1 MVLTAAL
8 SATIMTVSCRN
19 PVDVPDDKGT
29 VCPVYSVR
37 AGHPRL
43 FVTKEDIPNIKSAAK
58 TSARNTYW
66 QTKEDVDNLLHGSIS
81 FPNPTAENGTEN
93 GWVISKVSQVAML
106 YLITGKKE
114 YLDYTKKFLQKI
126 IEYYR
131 IRIDNNL
138 NADWYVF
145 PQISTLCAYDW
156 IYDALTQDE
165 REKIGKPLYQ
175 VMMDIAWHGEGL
187 RPQRIRENTGGYN
200 TGFYGTD
207 ALPWYIAITF
217 YNDGIDDARCEKMF
231 QKGLQLNMKM
241 TQFRSELIGK
251 NGGGSTGCVGYALGA
266 YPVADFNF
274 IRSYRA
280 ATGIDMSQKL
290 DYVLG
295 YLNFIDWNRLPGNRE
310 FGFGDS
316 YHYDCLL
323 PEKEINYHLREIA
336 TLYGSS
342 PNVQRLLGLFNKKN
356 YTERLPF
363 MPFLQ
368 KYPQG
373 TPGASSSGKGAMY
386 FDGTG
391 EVIMRSGTGAD
402 DTYALFVSG
411 GRTSYHKHFDNNHF
425 TIYKKGYR
433 ALDTGTRPEPGWH
446 LSHYYARTVAHNC
459 VTIRMP
465 NEKMP
470 EYWGGGASTEN
481 KFEPIPND
489 GGQNNILGSVLKE
502 KRITD
507 DYVYLASDATKS
519 YNSQKASLVV
529 REFIYFY
536 PDLFVVFDRVTS
548 TDKNYPKTWLIHT
561 INEPV
566 MKGSR
571 EFSETSD
578 GGKMICRTLFPANA
592 TLTKIGGSGKD
603 FWSDGSNWP
612 LPKLTPQDYGYNM
625 NLPPANHPQLG
636 HWRIEVSPQT
646 ASKEDLFMHII
657 QVGDTAL
664 SDLPRTETFENTA
677 QIGVRF
683 TYQGKRYILTFDKT
697 KSYGC
702 QIEKK

>member
-8 SATIMTVSCRN
+8 SATIMTVSCCN

-37 AGHPRL
+37 ASHPRL

-145 PQISTLCAYDW
+145 SQISTLCAYDW

-165 REKIGKPLYQ
+165 REKIGRPLYQ

-373 TPGASSSGKGAMY
+373 TPGASSPGKGAMY

-425 TIYKKGYR
+425 TIYKRGYR

-465 NEKMP
+465 DERMP
-470 EYWGGGASTEN
+470 GYWGGGASTEN

-489 GGQNNILGSVLKE
+489 GGQSSTLGSVLKE
-502 KRITD
+502 MRTTD

-519 YNSQKASLVV
+519 YNSKKASLVV

-536 PDLFVVFDRVTS
+536 PDLFVVFDRVTA

-561 INEPV
+561 INEPA
-566 MKGSR
+566 MKGDR

-578 GGKMICRTLFPANA
+578 GGKMICRTLYPANA
-592 TLTKIGGSGKD
+592 MLTKIGGSGKD
-603 FWSDGSNWP
+603 FWSDGRNWP
-612 LPKLTPQDYGYNM
+612 LPKLTPQEYGYNM

-636 HWRIEVSPQT
+636 HWRMEVSPQT

-657 QVGDTAL
+657 QVGDKNL
-664 SDLPRTETFENTA
+664 SDLPDTETFETA
-677 QIGVRF
+677 TQIGVKF
-683 TYQGKRYILTFDKT
+683 TYLGKYHTLTFDKT
-697 KSYGC
+697 KAYGC
-702 QIEKK
+702 RIQ

>member
-1 MVLTAAL
+1 
-8 SATIMTVSCRN
+8 
-19 PVDVPDDKGT
+19 
-29 VCPVYSVR
+29 
-37 AGHPRL
+37 
-43 FVTKEDIPNIKSAAK
+43 
-58 TSARNTYW
+58 
-66 QTKEDVDNLLHGSIS
+66 
-81 FPNPTAENGTEN
+81 
-93 GWVISKVSQVAML
+93 
-106 YLITGKKE
+106 
-114 YLDYTKKFLQKI
+114 
-126 IEYYR
+126 
-131 IRIDNNL
+131 
-138 NADWYVF
+138 
-145 PQISTLCAYDW
+145 
-156 IYDALTQDE
+156 
-165 REKIGKPLYQ
+165 
-175 VMMDIAWHGEGL
+175 
-187 RPQRIRENTGGYN
+187 
-200 TGFYGTD
+200 
-207 ALPWYIAITF
+207 
-217 YNDGIDDARCEKMF
+217 
-231 QKGLQLNMKM
+231 
-241 TQFRSELIGK
+241 
-251 NGGGSTGCVGYALGA
+251 
-266 YPVADFNF
+266 
-274 IRSYRA
+274 
-280 ATGIDMSQKL
+280 
-290 DYVLG
+290 
-295 YLNFIDWNRLPGNRE
+295 
-310 FGFGDS
+310 
-316 YHYDCLL
+316 
-323 PEKEINYHLREIA
+323 
-336 TLYGSS
+336 
-342 PNVQRLLGLFNKKN
+342 
-356 YTERLPF
+356 

-373 TPGASSSGKGAMY
+373 TQGATPSGKGAVY
-386 FDGTG
+386 FEGTG
-391 EVIMRSGTGAD
+391 EVIMRSGTGEN

-411 GRTSYHKHFDNNHF
+411 GKTSYHKHFDNNHF

-603 FWSDGSNWP
+603 FWSDGRNWP

-664 SDLPRTETFENTA
+664 PDLPRTETFENTA

>member
-19 PVDVPDDKGT
+19 PIDVPDDKGT

-37 AGHPRL
+37 ASHPRL

-81 FPNPTAENGTEN
+81 FPNPTAVNGTEN

-165 REKIGKPLYQ
+165 REKIGKSLYQ

-373 TPGASSSGKGAMY
+373 TPGASSPGKGAMY

-465 NEKMP
+465 DERMP
-470 EYWGGGASTEN
+470 GYWGGGASTEN

-489 GGQNNILGSVLKE
+489 GGQSSTLGSVLKE
-502 KRITD
+502 MRTTD

-519 YNSQKASLVV
+519 YNSKKASLVV

-536 PDLFVVFDRVTS
+536 PDLFVVFDRVAAI
-548 TDKNYPKTWLIHT
+548 DKNYPKTWLIHT

-566 MKGSR
+566 MKGDR

-578 GGKMICRTLFPANA
+578 GGKMICRTLYPANA
-592 TLTKIGGSGKD
+592 MLTKIGGSGKD
-603 FWSDGSNWP
+603 FWSDGRNWP
-612 LPKLTPQDYGYNM
+612 LPKLTPQEYGYNM

-636 HWRIEVSPQT
+636 HWRMEVSPQT

-657 QVGDTAL
+657 QVGDKNL
-664 SDLPRTETFENTA
+664 SDLPDTETFETA
-677 QIGVRF
+677 TQIGVKF
-683 TYQGKRYILTFDKT
+683 TYLGKNHTLTFDKT
-697 KSYGC
+697 KAYGC
-702 QIEKK
+702 RIQ

>member
-29 VCPVYSVR
+29 VCLVYSVR

-66 QTKEDVDNLLHGSIS
+66 QTKEDVDNLLHGAIS
-81 FPNPTAENGTEN
+81 FPNPTAVNGTEN

-465 NEKMP
+465 DERMP
-470 EYWGGGASTEN
+470 GYWGGGASTEN

-489 GGQNNILGSVLKE
+489 GGQSSTLGSVLKE
-502 KRITD
+502 MRTTD

-519 YNSQKASLVV
+519 YNSKKASLVV

-536 PDLFVVFDRVTS
+536 PDLFVVFDRVTA

-561 INEPV
+561 INEPA
-566 MKGSR
+566 MKGDR

-578 GGKMICRTLFPANA
+578 GGKMICRTLYPANA
-592 TLTKIGGSGKD
+592 MLTKIGGSGKD
-603 FWSDGSNWP
+603 FWSDGRNWP
-612 LPKLTPQDYGYNM
+612 LPKLTPQEYGYNM
-625 NLPPANHPQLG
+625 NLPPPNHPQLG
-636 HWRIEVSPQT
+636 HWRMEVSPQT

-657 QVGDTAL
+657 QVGDKNL
-664 SDLPRTETFENTA
+664 SDLPDTETFETA
-677 QIGVRF
+677 TQIGVKF
-683 TYQGKRYILTFDKT
+683 TYLGKYHTLTFDKT
-697 KSYGC
+697 KAYGC
-702 QIEKK
+702 RIQ

>member
-37 AGHPRL
+37 ASHPRL

-165 REKIGKPLYQ
+165 REKIGRPLYQ

-266 YPVADFNF
+266 YPIADFNF

-280 ATGIDMSQKL
+280 ATGIDLSQKL

-411 GRTSYHKHFDNNHF
+411 GKTSYHKHFDNNHF

-465 NEKMP
+465 DERMP
-470 EYWGGGASTEN
+470 GYWGGGASTEN

-489 GGQNNILGSVLKE
+489 GGQSSTLGSVLKE
-502 KRITD
+502 MHTTD

-519 YNSQKASLVV
+519 YNSKKASLVV

-536 PDLFVVFDRVTS
+536 PDLFVVFDRVTA

-561 INEPV
+561 INEPT
-566 MKGSR
+566 MKGDR

-578 GGKMICRTLFPANA
+578 GGKMICRTLYPANA
-592 TLTKIGGSGKD
+592 MLTKIGGSGKD
-603 FWSDGSNWP
+603 FWSDGRNWP
-612 LPKLTPQDYGYNM
+612 LPKLTPQEYGYNM

-636 HWRIEVSPQT
+636 HWRMEVSPQT

-657 QVGDTAL
+657 QVGDKNL
-664 SDLPRTETFENTA
+664 SDLPDTETFETA
-677 QIGVRF
+677 TQIGVKF
-683 TYQGKRYILTFDKT
+683 TYLGKYHTLTFDKT
-697 KSYGC
+697 KAYGC
-702 QIEKK
+702 RIQ

>member
-43 FVTKEDIPNIKSAAK
+43 FVTKEDIPNIKRAAK

-373 TPGASSSGKGAMY
+373 TPGASSPGKGAMY

-391 EVIMRSGTGAD
+391 EVIMRSGTGAE

-425 TIYKKGYR
+425 TIYKRGYR

-465 NEKMP
+465 DEKMP

-489 GGQNNILGSVLKE
+489 GGQSSTLGSVLKE
-502 KRITD
+502 MRTTD

-519 YNSQKASLVV
+519 YNSKKASLVV

-536 PDLFVVFDRVTS
+536 PDLFVVFDRVTA

-561 INEPV
+561 INEPT
-566 MKGSR
+566 MKGDR

-578 GGKMICRTLFPANA
+578 GGKMICRTLYPANA
-592 TLTKIGGSGKD
+592 MLTKIGGSGKD
-603 FWSDGSNWP
+603 FWSDGRNWP
-612 LPKLTPQDYGYNM
+612 LPKLTPQEYGYNM

-636 HWRIEVSPQT
+636 HWRMEVSPQT

-657 QVGDTAL
+657 QVGDKNL
-664 SDLPRTETFENTA
+664 SDLPDTETFETA
-677 QIGVRF
+677 TQIGVKF
-683 TYQGKRYILTFDKT
+683 TYLGKYHTLTFDKT
-697 KSYGC
+697 KAYGC
-702 QIEKK
+702 RIQ

>member
-81 FPNPTAENGTEN
+81 FPNPTAVNGTEN

-106 YLITGKKE
+106 YLITDKKE

-165 REKIGKPLYQ
+165 REKIGKSLYQ

-231 QKGLQLNMKM
+231 QKGLQMNMKM

-373 TPGASSSGKGAMY
+373 TPGASSPGKGAMY

-391 EVIMRSGTGAD
+391 EVIMRSGTGAE

-465 NEKMP
+465 DERMP
-470 EYWGGGASTEN
+470 GYWGGGASTEN

-489 GGQNNILGSVLKE
+489 GGQSSTLGSVLKE
-502 KRITD
+502 MRTTD

-519 YNSQKASLVV
+519 YNSKKASLVV

-536 PDLFVVFDRVTS
+536 PDLFVVFDRVTA

-561 INEPV
+561 INEPA
-566 MKGSR
+566 MKGDR

-578 GGKMICRTLFPANA
+578 GGKMICRTLYPANA
-592 TLTKIGGSGKD
+592 MLTKIGGSGKD
-603 FWSDGSNWP
+603 FWSDGRNWP
-612 LPKLTPQDYGYNM
+612 LPKLTPQEYGYNM

-636 HWRIEVSPQT
+636 HWRMEVSPQT

-657 QVGDTAL
+657 QVGDKNL
-664 SDLPRTETFENTA
+664 SDLPDTETFETA
-677 QIGVRF
+677 TQIGVKF
-683 TYQGKRYILTFDKT
+683 TYLGKNHTLTFDKT

-702 QIEKK
+702 RIQ

>member
-81 FPNPTAENGTEN
+81 FANPTAENGTEN

-165 REKIGKPLYQ
+165 REKIGRPLYQ

-280 ATGIDMSQKL
+280 ATGIDISQKL

-373 TPGASSSGKGAMY
+373 TPGASSPGKGAMY

-391 EVIMRSGTGAD
+391 EVIMRSGTGAE

-465 NEKMP
+465 DERMP
-470 EYWGGGASTEN
+470 GYWGGGASTEN

-489 GGQNNILGSVLKE
+489 GGQSSTLGSVLKE
-502 KRITD
+502 MRTTD

-519 YNSQKASLVV
+519 YNSKKASLVV

-536 PDLFVVFDRVTS
+536 PDLFVVFDRVTA

-561 INEPV
+561 INEPT
-566 MKGSR
+566 MKGDR

-578 GGKMICRTLFPANA
+578 GGKMICRTLYPANA
-592 TLTKIGGSGKD
+592 MLTKIGGSGKD
-603 FWSDGSNWP
+603 FWSDGHNWP
-612 LPKLTPQDYGYNM
+612 LPKLTPQEYGYNM

-636 HWRIEVSPQT
+636 HWRMEVSPQT

-657 QVGDTAL
+657 QVGDKNL
-664 SDLPRTETFENTA
+664 SDLPDTETFETA
-677 QIGVRF
+677 TQIGVKF
-683 TYQGKRYILTFDKT
+683 TYLGKYHTLTFDKT
-697 KSYGC
+697 KAYGC
-702 QIEKK
+702 RIQ

>member
-81 FPNPTAENGTEN
+81 FPNPTAVNGTEN

-126 IEYYR
+126 TEYYR

-373 TPGASSSGKGAMY
+373 TPGASSPGKGAMY

-391 EVIMRSGTGAD
+391 EVIMRSGTGVD

-465 NEKMP
+465 DERMP
-470 EYWGGGASTEN
+470 GYWGGGASTEN

-489 GGQNNILGSVLKE
+489 GGQSSTLGSVLKE
-502 KRITD
+502 MRTTD
-507 DYVYLASDATKS
+507 DYVYLASDATKG
-519 YNSQKASLVV
+519 YNSKKASLVV

-536 PDLFVVFDRVTS
+536 PDLFVVFDRVTA

-561 INEPV
+561 INEPT
-566 MKGSR
+566 MKGDR

-578 GGKMICRTLFPANA
+578 GGKMICRTLYPANA
-592 TLTKIGGSGKD
+592 MLTKIGGSGKD
-603 FWSDGSNWP
+603 FWSDGRNWP
-612 LPKLTPQDYGYNM
+612 LPKLTPQEYGYNM

-636 HWRIEVSPQT
+636 HWRMEVSPQT

-657 QVGDTAL
+657 QVGDKNL
-664 SDLPRTETFENTA
+664 SDLPDTETFETA
-677 QIGVRF
+677 TQIGVKF
-683 TYQGKRYILTFDKT
+683 TYLGKYHTLTFDKT
-697 KSYGC
+697 KAYGC
-702 QIEKK
+702 RIQ

>member
-1 MVLTAAL
+1 MKKALFIVVSIAVLSTAI
-8 SATIMTVSCRN
+8 TTVSCRRHIA
-19 PVDVPDDKGT
+19 PDYNG
-29 VCPVYSVR
+29 SVR

-43 FVTKEDIPNIKSAAK
+43 FVTKEDIPNIKSTAQ
-58 TSARNTYW
+58 TSAHDIYL
-66 QTKEDVDNLLHGSIS
+66 QTKESIDKLLNEPIS
-81 FPNPTAENGTEN
+81 FPNPTAVNGTEN
-93 GWVISKVSQVAML
+93 GWKISQVSQVAML
-106 YLITGKKE
+106 YLITGEKK

-126 IEYYR
+126 TEYYQL
-131 IRIDNNL
+131 RIDHNL

-145 PQISTLCAYDW
+145 PQINTLCAYDW
-156 IYDALTQDE
+156 IYEDLTKDE
-165 REKIGKPLYQ
+165 REKIGKPLYR

-187 RPQRIRENTGGYN
+187 RPKRIRENTGGYD

-217 YNDGIDDARCEKMF
+217 YNDGIDDARCEEMF

-241 TQFRSELIGK
+241 AQFRSEIIGK
-251 NGGGSTGCVGYALGA
+251 NGGGLTGCVGYSLGA
-266 YPVADFNF
+266 CPIADFNF
-274 IRSYRA
+274 IRSHRS
-280 ATGIDMSQKL
+280 ATGTDISQKL

-295 YLNFIDWNRLPGNRE
+295 YLDFIDWNRLSGNRE
-310 FGFGDS
+310 FGMGDS

-323 PEKEINYHLREIA
+323 PERDINYHLREIA
-336 TLYGSS
+336 TIYGSS
-342 PNVQRLLGLFNKKN
+342 ANIQRLLGLFNKKN

-373 TPGASSSGKGAMY
+373 TQTATPSGKGAVY
-386 FDGTG
+386 FEGTG
-391 EVIMRSGTGAD
+391 EVIMRSGTGEN

-411 GRTSYHKHFDNNHF
+411 GKTSYHKHFDNNHF

-433 ALDTGTRPEPGWH
+433 TLDTGTRPEPGWH

-465 NEKMP
+465 DEKMP

-489 GGQNNILGSVLKE
+489 GGQNSVLGSVLKE

-536 PDLFVVFDRVTS
+536 PDLFVVFDRVTA

-566 MKGSR
+566 MKGNR

-592 TLTKIGGSGKD
+592 TLTKMGGSGKD
-603 FWSDGSNWP
+603 FWSDGRNWP

-636 HWRIEVSPQT
+636 HWRIEVSPKT
-646 ASKEDLFMHII
+646 ASDKDLFMHVI
-657 QVGDTAL
+657 QVGDKNL
-664 SDLPRTETFENTA
+664 SHLPDTETFETA
-677 QIGVRF
+677 TQIGIKF
-683 TYQGKRYILTFDKT
+683 TYLGKHRTLTFDKT

-702 QIEKK
+702 RIQ

>member
-217 YNDGIDDARCEKMF
+217 YNDGIDDPRCEKMF

-342 PNVQRLLGLFNKKN
+342 PNVQRLLGLFNKKS

-373 TPGASSSGKGAMY
+373 TPGASSSGKGPCISMGREKSSCVRAPVQTTLM
-386 FDGTG
+386 
-391 EVIMRSGTGAD
+391 
-402 DTYALFVSG
+402 LF
-411 GRTSYHKHFDNNHF
+411 
-425 TIYKKGYR
+425 
-433 ALDTGTRPEPGWH
+433 L
-446 LSHYYARTVAHNC
+446 
-459 VTIRMP
+459 
-465 NEKMP
+465 
-470 EYWGGGASTEN
+470 
-481 KFEPIPND
+481 
-489 GGQNNILGSVLKE
+489 
-502 KRITD
+502 
-507 DYVYLASDATKS
+507 
-519 YNSQKASLVV
+519 
-529 REFIYFY
+529 
-536 PDLFVVFDRVTS
+536 
-548 TDKNYPKTWLIHT
+548 
-561 INEPV
+561 
-566 MKGSR
+566 
-571 EFSETSD
+571 
-578 GGKMICRTLFPANA
+578 
-592 TLTKIGGSGKD
+592 
-603 FWSDGSNWP
+603 
-612 LPKLTPQDYGYNM
+612 
-625 NLPPANHPQLG
+625 
-636 HWRIEVSPQT
+636 
-646 ASKEDLFMHII
+646 
-657 QVGDTAL
+657 
-664 SDLPRTETFENTA
+664 
-677 QIGVRF
+677 
-683 TYQGKRYILTFDKT
+683 
-697 KSYGC
+697 
-702 QIEKK
+702 

>member
-81 FPNPTAENGTEN
+81 FPNPTAVNGTEN
-93 GWVISKVSQVAML
+93 GWVISKASQVAML

-465 NEKMP
+465 DEKMP

-489 GGQNNILGSVLKE
+489 GGQSSTLGSVLKE
-502 KRITD
+502 MRTTD

-519 YNSQKASLVV
+519 YNSKKASLVV

-536 PDLFVVFDRVTS
+536 PDLFVVFDRVTA

-561 INEPV
+561 INEPT
-566 MKGSR
+566 MKGDR

-578 GGKMICRTLFPANA
+578 GGKMICRTLYPANA
-592 TLTKIGGSGKD
+592 MLTKIGGSGKD
-603 FWSDGSNWP
+603 FWSDGRNWP
-612 LPKLTPQDYGYNM
+612 LPKLTPQEYGYNM

-636 HWRIEVSPQT
+636 HWRMEVSPQT

-657 QVGDTAL
+657 QVGDKNL
-664 SDLPRTETFENTA
+664 SDLPDTETFETA
-677 QIGVRF
+677 TQIGVKF
-683 TYQGKRYILTFDKT
+683 TYLGKYHTLTFDKT
-697 KSYGC
+697 KAYGC
-702 QIEKK
+702 RIQ

>member
-19 PVDVPDDKGT
+19 PVDIPDDKGT

-126 IEYYR
+126 TEYYR

-165 REKIGKPLYQ
+165 REKIGRPLYQ

-336 TLYGSS
+336 TLYGNS

-465 NEKMP
+465 DERMP
-470 EYWGGGASTEN
+470 GYWGGGASTEN

-489 GGQNNILGSVLKE
+489 GGQSSTLGSVLKE
-502 KRITD
+502 MRTTD

-519 YNSQKASLVV
+519 YNSKKASLVV

-536 PDLFVVFDRVTS
+536 PDLFVVFDRVTA
-548 TDKNYPKTWLIHT
+548 THENYPKTWLIHT

-566 MKGSR
+566 MKGDR

-578 GGKMICRTLFPANA
+578 GGKMICRTLYPANA
-592 TLTKIGGSGKD
+592 MLTKIGGSGKD
-603 FWSDGSNWP
+603 FWSDGRNWP
-612 LPKLTPQDYGYNM
+612 LPKLTPQEYGYNM

-636 HWRIEVSPQT
+636 HWRMEVSPQT

-657 QVGDTAL
+657 QVGDKNL
-664 SDLPRTETFENTA
+664 SDLPDTETFETA
-677 QIGVRF
+677 TQIGVKF
-683 TYQGKRYILTFDKT
+683 TYLGKNHTLTFDKT

-702 QIEKK
+702 RIQ

>member
-465 NEKMP
+465 DERMP
-470 EYWGGGASTEN
+470 GYWGGGASTES

-489 GGQNNILGSVLKE
+489 GGQSSTLGSVLKE
-502 KRITD
+502 MRTTD

-519 YNSQKASLVV
+519 YNSKKASLVV

-536 PDLFVVFDRVTS
+536 PDLFVVFDRVTA

-561 INEPV
+561 INEPA
-566 MKGSR
+566 MKSDR

-578 GGKMICRTLFPANA
+578 GGKMICRTLYPANA
-592 TLTKIGGSGKD
+592 MLTKIGGSGKD
-603 FWSDGSNWP
+603 FWSDGRNWP
-612 LPKLTPQDYGYNM
+612 LPKLTPQEYGYNM
-625 NLPPANHPQLG
+625 NLPPVNHPQLG
-636 HWRIEVSPQT
+636 HWRMEVSPQT

-657 QVGDTAL
+657 QVGDKNL
-664 SDLPRTETFENTA
+664 SDLPDTETFETA
-677 QIGVRF
+677 TQIGVKF
-683 TYQGKRYILTFDKT
+683 TYLGKNHTLTFDKT
-697 KSYGC
+697 KAYGC
-702 QIEKK
+702 RIQ

>member
-37 AGHPRL
+37 ASHPRL

-93 GWVISKVSQVAML
+93 GWIISKVSQVAML

-126 IEYYR
+126 TEYYR

-274 IRSYRA
+274 IRSYWA

-373 TPGASSSGKGAMY
+373 TPGASSPGKGAMY

-391 EVIMRSGTGAD
+391 EVIMRSGTGVD

-465 NEKMP
+465 DERMP
-470 EYWGGGASTEN
+470 GYWGGGASTEN

-489 GGQNNILGSVLKE
+489 GGQSSTLGSVLKE
-502 KRITD
+502 MRTTD

-519 YNSQKASLVV
+519 YNSKKASLVV

-536 PDLFVVFDRVTS
+536 PDLFVVFDRVTA

-566 MKGSR
+566 MKGDR

-578 GGKMICRTLFPANA
+578 GGKMICRTLYPANA
-592 TLTKIGGSGKD
+592 MLTKIGGSGKD
-603 FWSDGSNWP
+603 FWSDGRNWP
-612 LPKLTPQDYGYNM
+612 LPKLTPQEYGYNM

-636 HWRIEVSPQT
+636 HWRMEVSPQT

-657 QVGDTAL
+657 QVGDKNL
-664 SDLPRTETFENTA
+664 SDLPDTETFETA
-677 QIGVRF
+677 TQIGVKF
-683 TYQGKRYILTFDKT
+683 TYLGKYHTLTFDKT
-697 KSYGC
+697 KAYGC
-702 QIEKK
+702 RIQ

>member
-81 FPNPTAENGTEN
+81 FPNPTAVNGTEN

-165 REKIGKPLYQ
+165 REKIGRPLYQ

-411 GRTSYHKHFDNNHF
+411 GKTSYHKHFDNNHF

-465 NEKMP
+465 DERMP
-470 EYWGGGASTEN
+470 GYWGGGAPTEN

-489 GGQNNILGSVLKE
+489 GGQSSTLGSVLKE
-502 KRITD
+502 MRTTD

-519 YNSQKASLVV
+519 YNSKKASLVV

-536 PDLFVVFDRVTS
+536 PDLFVVFDRVTA
-548 TDKNYPKTWLIHT
+548 THENYPKTWLIHT
-561 INEPV
+561 INEPA
-566 MKGSR
+566 MKGDR

-578 GGKMICRTLFPANA
+578 GGKMICRTLYPANA
-592 TLTKIGGSGKD
+592 MLTKIGGSGKD
-603 FWSDGSNWP
+603 FWSDGRNWP
-612 LPKLTPQDYGYNM
+612 LPKLTPQEYGYNM
-625 NLPPANHPQLG
+625 NLPPPNHPQLG
-636 HWRIEVSPQT
+636 HWRMEVSPQT

-657 QVGDTAL
+657 QVGDKNL
-664 SDLPRTETFENTA
+664 SDLPDTETFETTT
-677 QIGVRF
+677 QIGVKF
-683 TYQGKRYILTFDKT
+683 TYLGKDHTLTFDKT
-697 KSYGC
+697 KAYGC
-702 QIEKK
+702 RIQ

>member
-465 NEKMP
+465 DERMP
-470 EYWGGGASTEN
+470 GYWGGGASTEN

-489 GGQNNILGSVLKE
+489 GGQSSTLGSVLKE
-502 KRITD
+502 MHTTD

-519 YNSQKASLVV
+519 YNSKKASLVV

-536 PDLFVVFDRVTS
+536 PDLFVVFDRVTA

-561 INEPV
+561 INEPT
-566 MKGSR
+566 MKGDR

-578 GGKMICRTLFPANA
+578 GGKMICRTLYPANA
-592 TLTKIGGSGKD
+592 MLTKIGGSGKD
-603 FWSDGSNWP
+603 FWSDGRNWP
-612 LPKLTPQDYGYNM
+612 LPKLTPQEYGYNM

-636 HWRIEVSPQT
+636 HWRMEVSPQT

-657 QVGDTAL
+657 QVGDKNL
-664 SDLPRTETFENTA
+664 SDLPDTETFETA
-677 QIGVRF
+677 TQIGVKF
-683 TYQGKRYILTFDKT
+683 TYLGKDHTLTFDKT
-697 KSYGC
+697 KAYGC
-702 QIEKK
+702 RIQ

>member
-1 MVLTAAL
+1 
-8 SATIMTVSCRN
+8 
-19 PVDVPDDKGT
+19 
-29 VCPVYSVR
+29 
-37 AGHPRL
+37 
-43 FVTKEDIPNIKSAAK
+43 
-58 TSARNTYW
+58 
-66 QTKEDVDNLLHGSIS
+66 KEDVDNLLHGSIS
-81 FPNPTAENGTEN
+81 FPNPTAVNGTEN

-165 REKIGKPLYQ
+165 REKIGKSLYQ

-603 FWSDGSNWP
+603 FWSDGRNWP

>member
-37 AGHPRL
+37 ASHPRL
-43 FVTKEDIPNIKSAAK
+43 FVTKEDVPNIKSAAK

-81 FPNPTAENGTEN
+81 FPNPTAVNGTEN
-93 GWVISKVSQVAML
+93 GWIISKVSQVAML

-165 REKIGKPLYQ
+165 REKIGKSLYQ

-373 TPGASSSGKGAMY
+373 TPGASSPGKGAMY

-391 EVIMRSGTGAD
+391 EVIMRSGTGVD

-425 TIYKKGYR
+425 TIYKRGYR

-465 NEKMP
+465 DERMP
-470 EYWGGGASTEN
+470 GYWGGGASTEN

-489 GGQNNILGSVLKE
+489 GGQSSTLGSVLKE
-502 KRITD
+502 MRTTD

-519 YNSQKASLVV
+519 YNSKKASLVV

-536 PDLFVVFDRVTS
+536 PDLFVVFDRVTA

-561 INEPV
+561 INEPA
-566 MKGSR
+566 MKGDR

-578 GGKMICRTLFPANA
+578 GGKMICRTLYPANA
-592 TLTKIGGSGKD
+592 MLTKIGGSGKD
-603 FWSDGSNWP
+603 FWSDGRNWP
-612 LPKLTPQDYGYNM
+612 LPKLTPQEYGYNM

-636 HWRIEVSPQT
+636 HWRMEVSPPT

-657 QVGDTAL
+657 QVGDKDL
-664 SDLPRTETFENTA
+664 SDLPDTETFETA
-677 QIGVRF
+677 TQIGVKF
-683 TYQGKRYILTFDKT
+683 TYLGKYHTLTFDKT
-697 KSYGC
+697 KAYGC
-702 QIEKK
+702 RIQ

>member
-37 AGHPRL
+37 ASHPRL

-93 GWVISKVSQVAML
+93 GWIISKVSQVAML

-465 NEKMP
+465 DEKMP

-489 GGQNNILGSVLKE
+489 GGQSSTLGSVLKE
-502 KRITD
+502 MRTTD

-519 YNSQKASLVV
+519 YNSKKASLVV

-536 PDLFVVFDRVTS
+536 PDLFVVFDRVTA
-548 TDKNYPKTWLIHT
+548 THENYPKTWLIHT
-561 INEPV
+561 INEPA
-566 MKGSR
+566 MKGDR

-578 GGKMICRTLFPANA
+578 GGKMICRTLYPANA
-592 TLTKIGGSGKD
+592 MLTKIGGSGKD
-603 FWSDGSNWP
+603 FWSDGRNWP
-612 LPKLTPQDYGYNM
+612 LPKLTPQEYGYNM

-636 HWRIEVSPQT
+636 HWRMEVSPQT

-657 QVGDTAL
+657 QVGDKNL
-664 SDLPRTETFENTA
+664 SDLPDTETFETA
-677 QIGVRF
+677 TQIGVKF
-683 TYQGKRYILTFDKT
+683 TYLGKYHTLTFDKT
-697 KSYGC
+697 KAYGC
-702 QIEKK
+702 RIQ

>member
-8 SATIMTVSCRN
+8 SAMIMTVSCRN

-37 AGHPRL
+37 ASHPRL

-93 GWVISKVSQVAML
+93 GWIISKVSQVAML

-165 REKIGKPLYQ
+165 REKIGKSLYQ

-373 TPGASSSGKGAMY
+373 TPGASSPGKGAMY

-425 TIYKKGYR
+425 TIYKRGYR

-465 NEKMP
+465 DERMP
-470 EYWGGGASTEN
+470 GYWGGGASTEN

-489 GGQNNILGSVLKE
+489 GGQSSTLGSVLKE
-502 KRITD
+502 MRTTD

-519 YNSQKASLVV
+519 YNSKKASLVV

-536 PDLFVVFDRVTS
+536 PDLFVVFDRVTA

-566 MKGSR
+566 MKGDR

-578 GGKMICRTLFPANA
+578 GGKMICRTLYPANA
-592 TLTKIGGSGKD
+592 MLTKIGGSGKD
-603 FWSDGSNWP
+603 FWSDGRNWP
-612 LPKLTPQDYGYNM
+612 LPKLTPQEYGYNM

-636 HWRIEVSPQT
+636 HWRMEVSPQT

-657 QVGDTAL
+657 QVGDKNL
-664 SDLPRTETFENTA
+664 SDLPDTETFETA
-677 QIGVRF
+677 TQIGVKF
-683 TYQGKRYILTFDKT
+683 TYLGKYHTLTFDKT
-697 KSYGC
+697 KAYGC
-702 QIEKK
+702 RIQ

>member
-126 IEYYR
+126 TEYYR

-373 TPGASSSGKGAMY
+373 TSGASSPGKGAMY

-465 NEKMP
+465 DERMP
-470 EYWGGGASTEN
+470 GYWGGGASTEN

-489 GGQNNILGSVLKE
+489 GGQSSTLGSVLKE
-502 KRITD
+502 MRTTD

-519 YNSQKASLVV
+519 YNSKKASLVV

-536 PDLFVVFDRVTS
+536 PNLFVVFDRVTA

-561 INEPV
+561 INEPA
-566 MKGSR
+566 MKGDR

-578 GGKMICRTLFPANA
+578 GGKMICRTLYPANA
-592 TLTKIGGSGKD
+592 MLTKIGGSGKD
-603 FWSDGSNWP
+603 FWSDGRNWP
-612 LPKLTPQDYGYNM
+612 LPKLTPQEYGYNM

-636 HWRIEVSPQT
+636 HWRMEVSPQT

-657 QVGDTAL
+657 QVGDKNL
-664 SDLPRTETFENTA
+664 SDLPDTETFETA
-677 QIGVRF
+677 TQIGVKF
-683 TYQGKRYILTFDKT
+683 TYLGKNHTLTFDKT
-697 KSYGC
+697 KAYGC
-702 QIEKK
+702 RIQ

>member
-19 PVDVPDDKGT
+19 PIDVPDDKGT

-37 AGHPRL
+37 ASHPRL

-93 GWVISKVSQVAML
+93 GWIISKVSQVAML

-126 IEYYR
+126 TEYYR

-368 KYPQG
+368 KYLQG

-465 NEKMP
+465 DERMP
-470 EYWGGGASTEN
+470 GYWGGGASTEN

-489 GGQNNILGSVLKE
+489 GGQSSTLGSVLKE
-502 KRITD
+502 MRTTD

-519 YNSQKASLVV
+519 YNSKKASLVV

-536 PDLFVVFDRVTS
+536 PDLFVVFDRVAAI
-548 TDKNYPKTWLIHT
+548 DKNYPKTWLIHT

-566 MKGSR
+566 MKGDR

-578 GGKMICRTLFPANA
+578 GGKMICRTLYPANA
-592 TLTKIGGSGKD
+592 MLTKIGGSGKD
-603 FWSDGSNWP
+603 FWSDGRNWP
-612 LPKLTPQDYGYNM
+612 LPKLTPQEYGYNM

-636 HWRIEVSPQT
+636 HWRMEVSPQT

-657 QVGDTAL
+657 QVGDKNL
-664 SDLPRTETFENTA
+664 SDLPDTETFETA
-677 QIGVRF
+677 TQIGVKF
-683 TYQGKRYILTFDKT
+683 TYLGKNHTLTFDKT

-702 QIEKK
+702 RIQ

>member
-1 MVLTAAL
+1 MKKAVFMMLWTLLIAML
-8 SATIMTVSCRN
+8 SCRK
-19 PVDVPDDKGT
+19 DTDPDEQEITGA
-29 VCPVYSVR
+29 VR
-37 AGHPRL
+37 TEHPRL
-43 FVTKEDIPNIKSAAK
+43 FITKEDIPNIKNAAQSSALD
-58 TSARNTYW
+58 TYTD
-66 QTKEDVDNLLHGSIS
+66 TKRDVDKLLNEPIS
-81 FPNPTAENGTEN
+81 FENPTAVNGTDN
-93 GWVISKVSQVAML
+93 GLKISKVSQVAIL
-106 YLITGKKE
+106 YLITGEAK

-126 IEYYR
+126 TEYYR
-131 IRIDNNL
+131 LRVSHNL

-145 PQISTLCAYDW
+145 PQINALCAYDW
-156 IYDALTQDE
+156 IYNYLTPKE
-165 REKIGKPLYQ
+165 REQIGKPFYQ
-175 VMMDIAWHGEGL
+175 VMMDIAWHGKGL
-187 RPQRIRENTGGYN
+187 RPERNRENTGGYN

-207 ALPWYIAITF
+207 ALPWYIGITF
-217 YNDGIDDARCEKMF
+217 HNDGIDNARCEDMF
-231 QKGLQLNMKM
+231 QKGFALNMKM
-241 TQFRSELIGK
+241 AEYRRDIIGMS
-251 NGGGSTGCVGYALGA
+251 GGAVTGCVGYSLGA
-266 YPVADFNF
+266 YPIADFNF
-274 IRSYRA
+274 IRSHRA
-280 ATGIDMSQKL
+280 ATGVDLSQRLNYVFKYL
-290 DYVLG
+290 DY
-295 YLNFIDWNRLPGNRE
+295 IDWNRLPNNRE

-323 PEKEINYHLREIA
+323 PERDINYHLREIA
-336 TLYGSS
+336 SLYGSS
-342 PNVQRLLGLFNKKN
+342 TNIQRLLGLFDKKH

-373 TPGASSSGKGAMY
+373 TQGATPSGKGAVY
-386 FDGTG
+386 FEGTG
-391 EVIMRSGTGAD
+391 EVIMRSGTGEN

-411 GRTSYHKHFDNNHF
+411 GKTSYHKHFDNNHF

-603 FWSDGSNWP
+603 FWSDGRNWP

>member
-81 FPNPTAENGTEN
+81 FPNPTAVNGTEN

-145 PQISTLCAYDW
+145 SQISTLCAYDW

-165 REKIGKPLYQ
+165 REKIGRPLYQ

-241 TQFRSELIGK
+241 TQFHSELIGK

-465 NEKMP
+465 DERMP
-470 EYWGGGASTEN
+470 GYWGGGAPTEN

-489 GGQNNILGSVLKE
+489 GGQSSTLGSVLKE
-502 KRITD
+502 MRTTD

-519 YNSQKASLVV
+519 YNSKKASLVV

-536 PDLFVVFDRVTS
+536 PDLFVVFDRVTA

-566 MKGSR
+566 MKGDR

-578 GGKMICRTLFPANA
+578 GGKMICRTLYPANA
-592 TLTKIGGSGKD
+592 MLTKIGGSGKD
-603 FWSDGSNWP
+603 FWSDGRNWP
-612 LPKLTPQDYGYNM
+612 LPKLTPQEYGYNM

-636 HWRIEVSPQT
+636 HWRMEVSPQT

-657 QVGDTAL
+657 QVGDKNL
-664 SDLPRTETFENTA
+664 SDLPDTETFETA
-677 QIGVRF
+677 TQIGVKF
-683 TYQGKRYILTFDKT
+683 TYLGKYHTLTFDKT
-697 KSYGC
+697 KAYGC
-702 QIEKK
+702 RIQ

>member
-290 DYVLG
+290 NYVLG

-465 NEKMP
+465 DERMP
-470 EYWGGGASTEN
+470 GYWGGGASTES

-489 GGQNNILGSVLKE
+489 GGQSSTLGSVLKE
-502 KRITD
+502 MRTTD

-519 YNSQKASLVV
+519 YNSKKASLVV

-536 PDLFVVFDRVTS
+536 PDLFVVFDRVTA

-561 INEPV
+561 INEPA
-566 MKGSR
+566 MKSDR

-578 GGKMICRTLFPANA
+578 GGKMICRTLYPANA
-592 TLTKIGGSGKD
+592 MLTKIGGSGKD
-603 FWSDGSNWP
+603 FWSDGRNWP
-612 LPKLTPQDYGYNM
+612 LPKLTPQEYGYNM
-625 NLPPANHPQLG
+625 NLPPVNHPQLG
-636 HWRIEVSPQT
+636 HWRMEVSPQT

-657 QVGDTAL
+657 QVGDKNL
-664 SDLPRTETFENTA
+664 SDLPDTETFETA
-677 QIGVRF
+677 TQIGVKF
-683 TYQGKRYILTFDKT
+683 AYLGKNHTLTFDKT
-697 KSYGC
+697 KSYSC
-702 QIEKK
+702 RIQ

>member
-126 IEYYR
+126 TEYYR

-165 REKIGKPLYQ
+165 REKIGRPLYQ

-465 NEKMP
+465 DEKMP
-470 EYWGGGASTEN
+470 GYWGGGASTEN

-489 GGQNNILGSVLKE
+489 GGQSSTLGSVLKE
-502 KRITD
+502 MRTTD

-519 YNSQKASLVV
+519 YNSKKASLVV

-536 PDLFVVFDRVTS
+536 PDLFVVFDRVTA

-566 MKGSR
+566 MKGDR

-578 GGKMICRTLFPANA
+578 GGKMICRTLYPANA
-592 TLTKIGGSGKD
+592 MLTKIGGSGKD
-603 FWSDGSNWP
+603 FWSDGRNWP
-612 LPKLTPQDYGYNM
+612 LPKLTPQEYGYNM

-636 HWRIEVSPQT
+636 HWRMEVSPQT

-657 QVGDTAL
+657 QVGDKNL
-664 SDLPRTETFENTA
+664 SDLPDTETFETA
-677 QIGVRF
+677 TQIGVKF
-683 TYQGKRYILTFDKT
+683 TYLGKNHTLTFDKT

-702 QIEKK
+702 RIQ

>member
-37 AGHPRL
+37 VGHPRL

-465 NEKMP
+465 DERMP
-470 EYWGGGASTEN
+470 GYWGGGASTEN

-489 GGQNNILGSVLKE
+489 GGQSSTLGSVLKE
-502 KRITD
+502 MRTTD

-519 YNSQKASLVV
+519 YNSKKASLVV

-536 PDLFVVFDRVTS
+536 PDLFVVFDRVTA

-566 MKGSR
+566 MKGDR

-578 GGKMICRTLFPANA
+578 GGKMICRTLYPANA
-592 TLTKIGGSGKD
+592 MLTKIGGSGKD
-603 FWSDGSNWP
+603 FWSDGRNWP
-612 LPKLTPQDYGYNM
+612 LPKLTPQEYGYNM

-636 HWRIEVSPQT
+636 HWRMEVSPQT

-657 QVGDTAL
+657 QVGDKNL
-664 SDLPRTETFENTA
+664 SDLPDTETFETA
-677 QIGVRF
+677 TQIGVKF
-683 TYQGKRYILTFDKT
+683 TYLGKDHTLTFDKT
-697 KSYGC
+697 KAYGC
-702 QIEKK
+702 RIQ

>member
-37 AGHPRL
+37 ASHPRL

-465 NEKMP
+465 DERMP
-470 EYWGGGASTEN
+470 GYWGGGASTEN

-489 GGQNNILGSVLKE
+489 GGQSSTLGSVLKE
-502 KRITD
+502 MRTTD

-519 YNSQKASLVV
+519 YNSKKASLVV

-536 PDLFVVFDRVTS
+536 PDLFVVFDRVTA

-566 MKGSR
+566 MKGDR

-578 GGKMICRTLFPANA
+578 GGKMICRTLYPANA
-592 TLTKIGGSGKD
+592 MLTKIGGSGKD
-603 FWSDGSNWP
+603 FWSDGRNWP
-612 LPKLTPQDYGYNM
+612 LPKLTPQEYGYNM

-636 HWRIEVSPQT
+636 HWRMEVSPQT
-646 ASKEDLFMHII
+646 ASKEDMFMHII
-657 QVGDTAL
+657 QVGDKNL
-664 SDLPRTETFENTA
+664 SDLPDTETFETA
-677 QIGVRF
+677 TQIGVKF
-683 TYQGKRYILTFDKT
+683 TYLGKDHTLTFDKT
-697 KSYGC
+697 KAYGC
-702 QIEKK
+702 RIQ

>member
-81 FPNPTAENGTEN
+81 FPNPTAVNGTEN

-217 YNDGIDDARCEKMF
+217 YNDGIDNAGCEKMF

-368 KYPQG
+368 KCPQG
-373 TPGASSSGKGAMY
+373 TPGPSSSGKGAMY

-465 NEKMP
+465 DERMP
-470 EYWGGGASTEN
+470 GYWGGGASTEN

-489 GGQNNILGSVLKE
+489 GGQSSTLGSVLKE
-502 KRITD
+502 MRTTD

-519 YNSQKASLVV
+519 YNSKKASLVV

-536 PDLFVVFDRVTS
+536 PDLFVVFDRVTA

-561 INEPV
+561 INEPT
-566 MKGSR
+566 MKGDR

-578 GGKMICRTLFPANA
+578 GGKMICRTLYPANA
-592 TLTKIGGSGKD
+592 MLTKIGGSGKD
-603 FWSDGSNWP
+603 FWSDGRNWP
-612 LPKLTPQDYGYNM
+612 LPKLTPQEYGYNM
-625 NLPPANHPQLG
+625 NLPPDNHPQLG
-636 HWRIEVSPQT
+636 HWRMEVSPQT

-657 QVGDTAL
+657 QVGDKNL
-664 SDLPRTETFENTA
+664 SDLPDTETFETA
-677 QIGVRF
+677 TQIGVKF
-683 TYQGKRYILTFDKT
+683 TYLGKNHTLTFDKT
-697 KSYGC
+697 KAYGC
-702 QIEKK
+702 RIQ

>member
-37 AGHPRL
+37 ASHPRL

-58 TSARNTYW
+58 ASARNTYW
-66 QTKEDVDNLLHGSIS
+66 QTKEDVDNLLHGAIS

-165 REKIGKPLYQ
+165 REKIGKSLYQ

-336 TLYGSS
+336 TLYGNS

-465 NEKMP
+465 DERMP
-470 EYWGGGASTEN
+470 GYWGGGASTEN

-489 GGQNNILGSVLKE
+489 GGQSSTLGSVLKE
-502 KRITD
+502 MRTTD

-519 YNSQKASLVV
+519 YNSKKASLVV

-536 PDLFVVFDRVTS
+536 PDLFVVFDRVTA

-561 INEPV
+561 INEPA
-566 MKGSR
+566 MKGDR

-578 GGKMICRTLFPANA
+578 GGKMICRTLYPANA
-592 TLTKIGGSGKD
+592 MLTKIGGSGKD
-603 FWSDGSNWP
+603 FWSDGRNWP
-612 LPKLTPQDYGYNM
+612 LPKLTPQEYGYNM

-636 HWRIEVSPQT
+636 HWRMEVSPQT

-657 QVGDTAL
+657 QVGDKNL
-664 SDLPRTETFENTA
+664 SDLPDTETFETA
-677 QIGVRF
+677 TQIGVKF
-683 TYQGKRYILTFDKT
+683 TYLGKNHTLTFDKT
-697 KSYGC
+697 KAYGC
-702 QIEKK
+702 RIQ

>member
-37 AGHPRL
+37 ASHPRL

-58 TSARNTYW
+58 ASARNTYW
-66 QTKEDVDNLLHGSIS
+66 QTKEDVDNLLHGAIS

-165 REKIGKPLYQ
+165 REKIGKSLYQ

-217 YNDGIDDARCEKMF
+217 YNDGVDDARCEKMF

-368 KYPQG
+368 KYLQG

-465 NEKMP
+465 DERMP
-470 EYWGGGASTEN
+470 GYWGGGASTEN

-489 GGQNNILGSVLKE
+489 GGQSSTLGSVLKE
-502 KRITD
+502 MHTTD

-519 YNSQKASLVV
+519 YNSKKASLVV

-536 PDLFVVFDRVTS
+536 PDLFVVFDRVTA

-561 INEPV
+561 INEPA
-566 MKGSR
+566 MKGDR

-578 GGKMICRTLFPANA
+578 GGKMICRTLYPANA
-592 TLTKIGGSGKD
+592 MLTKIGGSGKD
-603 FWSDGSNWP
+603 FWSDGRNWP
-612 LPKLTPQDYGYNM
+612 LPKLTPQEYGYNM

-636 HWRIEVSPQT
+636 HWRMEVSPQT

-657 QVGDTAL
+657 QVGDKNL
-664 SDLPRTETFENTA
+664 SDLPDTETFETA
-677 QIGVRF
+677 TQIGVKF
-683 TYQGKRYILTFDKT
+683 TYLGKYHTLTFDKT
-697 KSYGC
+697 KAYGC
-702 QIEKK
+702 RIQ

>member
-81 FPNPTAENGTEN
+81 FPNPTAVNGTEN

-126 IEYYR
+126 TEYYR

-465 NEKMP
+465 DERMP
-470 EYWGGGASTEN
+470 GYWGGGASTEN

-489 GGQNNILGSVLKE
+489 GGQSSTLGSVLKE
-502 KRITD
+502 MRTTD

-519 YNSQKASLVV
+519 YNSKKASLVV

-536 PDLFVVFDRVTS
+536 PDLFVVFDRVTA

-561 INEPV
+561 INEPA
-566 MKGSR
+566 MKGDR

-578 GGKMICRTLFPANA
+578 GGKMICRTLYPANA
-592 TLTKIGGSGKD
+592 MLTKIGGSGKD
-603 FWSDGSNWP
+603 FWSDGRNWP
-612 LPKLTPQDYGYNM
+612 LPKLTPQEYGYNM

-636 HWRIEVSPQT
+636 HWRMEVSPQT

-657 QVGDTAL
+657 QVGDKNL
-664 SDLPRTETFENTA
+664 SDLPDTETFETA
-677 QIGVRF
+677 TQIGVKF
-683 TYQGKRYILTFDKT
+683 TYLGKYHTLTFDKT
-697 KSYGC
+697 KLYGC
-702 QIEKK
+702 RIQ

>member
-465 NEKMP
+465 DERMP
-470 EYWGGGASTEN
+470 GYWGGGASTEN

-489 GGQNNILGSVLKE
+489 GGQSSTLGSVLKE
-502 KRITD
+502 MRTTD

-519 YNSQKASLVV
+519 YNSKKASLVV

-536 PDLFVVFDRVTS
+536 PDLFVVFDRVTA

-561 INEPV
+561 INEPA
-566 MKGSR
+566 MKGDR

-578 GGKMICRTLFPANA
+578 GGKMICRTLYPANA
-592 TLTKIGGSGKD
+592 MLTKIGGSGKD
-603 FWSDGSNWP
+603 FWSDGRNWP
-612 LPKLTPQDYGYNM
+612 LPKLTPQEYGYNM

-636 HWRIEVSPQT
+636 HWRMEVSPQT

-657 QVGDTAL
+657 QVGDKNF
-664 SDLPRTETFENTA
+664 SDLPDTETFETA
-677 QIGVRF
+677 TQIGVKF
-683 TYQGKRYILTFDKT
+683 TYLGKNHTLTFDKT
-697 KSYGC
+697 KAYGC
-702 QIEKK
+702 RIQ

>member
-126 IEYYR
+126 TEYYR

-165 REKIGKPLYQ
+165 REKISKPLYQ

-280 ATGIDMSQKL
+280 AAGIDMSQKL

-373 TPGASSSGKGAMY
+373 TPGASSPGKGAMY

-465 NEKMP
+465 DERMP
-470 EYWGGGASTEN
+470 GYWGGGASTEN

-489 GGQNNILGSVLKE
+489 GGQSSTLGSVLKE
-502 KRITD
+502 MRTTD

-519 YNSQKASLVV
+519 YNSKKASLVV

-536 PDLFVVFDRVTS
+536 PDLFVVFDRVTA

-566 MKGSR
+566 MKGDR

-578 GGKMICRTLFPANA
+578 GGKMICRTLYPANA
-592 TLTKIGGSGKD
+592 MLTKIGGSGKD
-603 FWSDGSNWP
+603 FWSDGRNWP
-612 LPKLTPQDYGYNM
+612 LPKLTPQEYGYNM

-636 HWRIEVSPQT
+636 HWRMEVSPQT

-657 QVGDTAL
+657 QVGDKNL
-664 SDLPRTETFENTA
+664 SDLPDTETFETVT
-677 QIGVRF
+677 QIGVKF
-683 TYQGKRYILTFDKT
+683 TYLGKNHTLTFDKT
-697 KSYGC
+697 KAYGC
-702 QIEKK
+702 RIQ

>member
-19 PVDVPDDKGT
+19 PIDVPDDKGT

-37 AGHPRL
+37 ASHPRL

-81 FPNPTAENGTEN
+81 FPNPTAVNGTEN

-165 REKIGKPLYQ
+165 REKIGKSLYQ

-373 TPGASSSGKGAMY
+373 TPGASSPGKGAMY

-465 NEKMP
+465 DERMP
-470 EYWGGGASTEN
+470 GYWGGGASTEN

-489 GGQNNILGSVLKE
+489 GGQSSTLGSVLKE
-502 KRITD
+502 MRTTD

-519 YNSQKASLVV
+519 YNSKKASLVV

-536 PDLFVVFDRVTS
+536 PDLFVVFDRVAAI
-548 TDKNYPKTWLIHT
+548 DKNYPKTWLIHT

-566 MKGSR
+566 MKGDR

-578 GGKMICRTLFPANA
+578 GGKMICRTLYPANVM
-592 TLTKIGGSGKD
+592 LTKIGGSGKD
-603 FWSDGSNWP
+603 FWSDGRNWP
-612 LPKLTPQDYGYNM
+612 LPKLTPQEYGYNM

-636 HWRIEVSPQT
+636 HWRMEVSPQT

-657 QVGDTAL
+657 QVGDKNL
-664 SDLPRTETFENTA
+664 SDLPDTETFETA
-677 QIGVRF
+677 TQIGVKF
-683 TYQGKRYILTFDKT
+683 TYLGKNHTLTFDKT
-697 KSYGC
+697 KAYGC
-702 QIEKK
+702 RIQ

>member
-1 MVLTAAL
+1 
-8 SATIMTVSCRN
+8 
-19 PVDVPDDKGT
+19 
-29 VCPVYSVR
+29 
-37 AGHPRL
+37 
-43 FVTKEDIPNIKSAAK
+43 
-58 TSARNTYW
+58 
-66 QTKEDVDNLLHGSIS
+66 
-81 FPNPTAENGTEN
+81 
-93 GWVISKVSQVAML
+93 
-106 YLITGKKE
+106 
-114 YLDYTKKFLQKI
+114 
-126 IEYYR
+126 
-131 IRIDNNL
+131 
-138 NADWYVF
+138 
-145 PQISTLCAYDW
+145 
-156 IYDALTQDE
+156 
-165 REKIGKPLYQ
+165 
-175 VMMDIAWHGEGL
+175 
-187 RPQRIRENTGGYN
+187 
-200 TGFYGTD
+200 
-207 ALPWYIAITF
+207 
-217 YNDGIDDARCEKMF
+217 MF

-373 TPGASSSGKGAMY
+373 TPGASSPGKGAMY

-391 EVIMRSGTGAD
+391 EVIMRSGTGVD

-465 NEKMP
+465 DERMP
-470 EYWGGGASTEN
+470 GYWGGGASTEN

-489 GGQNNILGSVLKE
+489 GGQSSTLGSVLKE
-502 KRITD
+502 MRTTD
-507 DYVYLASDATKS
+507 DYVYLASDATKG
-519 YNSQKASLVV
+519 YNSKKASLVV

-536 PDLFVVFDRVTS
+536 PDLFVVFDRVTA

-561 INEPV
+561 INEPT
-566 MKGSR
+566 MKGDR

-578 GGKMICRTLFPANA
+578 GGKMICRTLYPANA
-592 TLTKIGGSGKD
+592 MLTKIGGSGKD
-603 FWSDGSNWP
+603 FWSDGRNWP
-612 LPKLTPQDYGYNM
+612 LPKLTPQEYGYNM

-636 HWRIEVSPQT
+636 HWRMEVSPQT

-657 QVGDTAL
+657 QVGDKNL
-664 SDLPRTETFENTA
+664 SDLPDTETFETA
-677 QIGVRF
+677 TQIGVKF
-683 TYQGKRYILTFDKT
+683 TYLGKYHTLTFDKT
-697 KSYGC
+697 KAYGC
-702 QIEKK
+702 RIQ

>member
-280 ATGIDMSQKL
+280 ATDIDMSQKL

-373 TPGASSSGKGAMY
+373 TPGASSPGKGAVY

-465 NEKMP
+465 DERMP
-470 EYWGGGASTEN
+470 GYWGGGASTES

-489 GGQNNILGSVLKE
+489 GGQSSTLGSVLKE
-502 KRITD
+502 MHTTD

-519 YNSQKASLVV
+519 YNSKKASLVV

-536 PDLFVVFDRVTS
+536 PDLFVVFDRVTA

-561 INEPV
+561 INEPT
-566 MKGSR
+566 MKGDR

-578 GGKMICRTLFPANA
+578 GGKMICRTLYPANA
-592 TLTKIGGSGKD
+592 MLTKIGGSGKD
-603 FWSDGSNWP
+603 FWSDGRNWP
-612 LPKLTPQDYGYNM
+612 LPKLTPQEYGYNM

-636 HWRIEVSPQT
+636 HWRMEVSPQT

-657 QVGDTAL
+657 QVGDKNL
-664 SDLPRTETFENTA
+664 SDLPDTETFETA
-677 QIGVRF
+677 TQIGVKF
-683 TYQGKRYILTFDKT
+683 TYLGKYHTLTFDKT
-697 KSYGC
+697 KAYGC
-702 QIEKK
+702 RIQ